1 MEPSQELAAKLN
13 RRKIAVEGS
22 TSSPHLGGGRCAASA
37 PAAAR
42 IPPTRYIP
50 QAGASGV
57 GVRASMLA
65 SAVPRQAVLS
75 ARLGTSDYRQ
85 RNSHPWAGGNVDPRG
100 LHAHG
105 GPDLQLKVSALTLRN
120 EQLTSEV
127 EKMKHKLQDETGAY
141 AEERNLLLQETDELL
156 AETDRMTLRSR
167 RVMQQRAELQAE
179 TNQAEVCRELHS
191 EMHELRSEYSAVNS
205 ENSAFYSECSVLR
218 RRNSELHSEEE
229 AYRQKFLSGCR
240 NSEQLTAEVEELR
253 HQNSLLT
260 VELTELR
267 RSRSEE
273 AGQMQKLKA
282 EVDALRSQASSTS
295 SCSEGRLRAAL
306 VSASSTSQQ
315 LRQAVS
321 GVESLLD
328 EARRELASKQLRER
342 RAAFETLHEAIVKA
356 DEGLLAEAIQQAR
369 DAEVDE
375 EDVEKAEAKLT
386 ELRSLTSEQR
396 AARAARELEGKRKKE
411 AFLLVKK
418 DDAQSLEALLVELT
432 EAGTRWQDW
441 RDYAGRTMWSCAQ
454 ELRATTVQRL
464 LAPLIESKAAGDKA
478 KGMGGPS
485 DHSRLRFEPQSR
497 VPAAHASQQ
506 AAAATGGAAPAPQDE
521 LARLAPRD
529 EGPKRQPEATA
540 GGTDRSAGHG
550 VSGATEDYTNAARWG
565 APAGSPRPSSA
576 GISGAASSSDMCADA
591 ALPVKLLTPEE
602 EDKIKAKALRAVV
615 QDDGETLGSI
625 LFTVQVDVWSRWE
638 NRAGKD
644 LITLS
649 QERGSATAYSVLAK
663 ALGLVKEL
671 KREAFEER
679 EAVWVFQPG
688 EVQPRRAT
696 VIEDT
701 PEEADEILVEY
712 WDGDQ
717 PEEHVERCLVRKMNS

>member
-1 MEPSQELAAKLN
+1 MEPTPELRSLLN
-13 RRKIAVEGS
+13 RRKIAVEGA
-22 TSSPHLGGGRCAASA
+22 TQSSPHLGGRCAASA

-42 IPPTRYIP
+42 LPPSRNVP
-50 QAGASGV
+50 QTGTSGAA
-57 GVRASMLA
+57 VRTSINQLGT
-65 SAVPRQAVLS
+65 AVPRQAALS
-75 ARLGTSDYRQ
+75 ARLGTSDFRQ
-85 RNSHPWAGGNVDPRG
+85 RNSHPCAAPFESRG
-100 LHAHG
+100 IQGHG

-127 EKMKHKLQDETGAY
+127 EKMKAKLQDETGAY
-141 AEERNLLLQETDELL
+141 SEERNLLLQETDELL
-156 AETDRMTLRSR
+156 AETDRMTVRSR
-167 RVMQQRAELQAE
+167 RVMQQREELRAE
-179 TNQAEVCRELHS
+179 TNQALASRELQA
-191 EMHELRSEYSAVNS
+191 EVHEFKSEYDAV
-205 ENSAFYSECSVLR
+205 R
-218 RRNSELHSEEE
+218 RRNSELQSEEE
-229 AYRQKFLSGCR
+229 VARRRNVSGR
-240 NSEQLTAEVEELR
+240 HNSDRLAAEVEDLR
-253 HQNSLLT
+253 RQNSLLT
-260 VELTELR
+260 VEVQELR
-267 RSRSEE
+267 RSRSDE

-282 EVDALRSQASSTS
+282 EMEALRRENADLRQASSTS
-295 SCSEGRLRAAL
+295 SCSEGRLRSVL

-342 RAAFETLHEAIVKA
+342 RAAFERLHEATVKA
-356 DEGLLAEAIQQAR
+356 DEGLLAEAIRQAR
-369 DAEVDE
+369 DAEVDA

-386 ELRSLTSEQR
+386 ELRSLTNEQR
-396 AARAARELEGKRKKE
+396 AARAARELEAKRKKE

-418 DDAQSLEALLVELT
+418 DDAQSLETLLVELT

-441 RDYAGRTMWSCAQ
+441 RDYAGRTMWNCAQ

-464 LAPLIESKAAGDKA
+464 LAPLIDAKVAGDRA
-478 KGMGGPS
+478 KNVGSPS
-485 DHSRLRFEPQSR
+485 SYARNGARFGVPSGEAAV
-497 VPAAHASQQ
+497 VPASQHASQ
-506 AAAATGGAAPAPQDE
+506 APQDDI
-521 LARLAPRD
+521 ARHASNQD
-529 EGPKRQPEATA
+529 GQKHQA
-540 GGTDRSAGHG
+540 GANADGTDRSGQAG
-550 VSGATEDYTNAARWG
+550 
-565 APAGSPRPSSA
+565 
-576 GISGAASSSDMCADA
+576 SGAAEDSAASTNPGSPTPSPATNSGASSERCAEA
-591 ALPVKLLTPEE
+591 APPEKALTPEE
-602 EDKIKAKALRAVV
+602 EEKIKAKALRAVV
-615 QDDGETLGSI
+615 QDDGETLESI
-625 LFTVQVDVWSRWE
+625 LGVVPSDTWSRWE

-696 VIEDT
+696 VIEET